1 MSMNEIRSLLGAFDF
16 TKDDVFKKISTL
28 SGGEK
33 VRVSLCKILNT
44 RPNVLILDEPT
55 NHLDIISKNRI
66 EEIRREKG
74 IRQDELAAALGVSRQ
89 TISSLETG
97 SYNPSIILAHKI
109 SKFFEMTIEQVFIFD
124 DSEE

>member
-1 MSMNEIRSLLGAFDF
+1 M
-16 TKDDVFKKISTL
+16 
-28 SGGEK
+28 
-33 VRVSLCKILNT
+33 
-44 RPNVLILDEPT
+44 
-55 NHLDIISKNRI
+55 KNRI

-97 SYNPSIILAHKI
+97 RYNPSIILAHKI